1 MKPESDFEGLFGRL
15 KLNKDRLEDLREV
28 PLADAQPSK
37 KCPGV
42 YIIFFEGKLQYIGS
56 SGNLFARIRNNL
68 INGNR
73 ESHTLVNKLCVLRGL
88 ETKDAI
94 NWLRQNSRIKF
105 MATDSEDDARLLED
119 VMIAL
124 KQPHFNTPLRKLRK
138 EPSKKD
144 FKERMITTRRLDE
157 WAGTDVRTP
166 RKGKKYDAED

>member
-1 MKPESDFEGLFGRL
+1 MKPESDFNSLFERL
-15 KLNKDRLEDLREV
+15 KLNKDRLENLREV

-94 NWLRQNSRIKF
+94 NWLRQTSRIKF
-105 MATDSEDDARLLED
+105 LGTESEDDARLLED
-119 VMIAL
+119 IMIAL
-124 KQPHFNTPLRKLRK
+124 NHPYFNKPLKKLRK
-138 EPSKKD
+138 EPKEEG
-144 FKERMITTRRLDE
+144 FKETIITMRKLDE
-157 WAGTDVRTP
+157 WAGKDVRTS
-166 RKGKKYDAED
+166 RRRKKYADEN

>member
-1 MKPESDFEGLFGRL
+1 MKPESDFDSLFEKL
-15 KLNKDRLEDLREV
+15 KLNKDRLENLKDV
-28 PLADAQPSK
+28 PLVDSQPTK

-56 SGNLFARIRNNL
+56 SGNLFVRIRNNL

-124 KQPHFNTPLRKLRK
+124 NHPYFNTPLRKLRK
-138 EPSKKD
+138 EPSKKN
-144 FKERMITTRRLDE
+144 FKERIITTRRLDE
-157 WAGTDVRTP
+157 WDGTDVTHDTER
-166 RKGKKYDAED
+166 EEV

>member
-1 MKPESDFEGLFGRL
+1 MKPESDFDSLFGRL
-15 KLNKDRLEDLREV
+15 KLNKDRLENLREV
-28 PLADAQPSK
+28 PLADVKPAK

-73 ESHTLVNKLCVLRGL
+73 ESHTLINKLCVLKGL
-88 ETKDAI
+88 ETKDAV
-94 NWLRQNSRIKF
+94 NWLKQDSRIRF

-124 KQPHFNTPLRKLRK
+124 KHPYFNTPLRKLRK
-138 EPSKKD
+138 EPSKKA
-144 FKERMITTRRLDE
+144 FKERIITTRRLDE
-157 WAGTDVRTP
+157 WVGTDTNVRHE
-166 RKGKKYDAED
+166 KE